1 MKRIT
6 IDQPRLWNSL
16 MSMGELGGLPGGGCC
31 RLALSAEDGAG
42 RDLFVTWAREAGCE
56 IAIDEVGNIYA
67 RRPGRMENAPAV
79 ATGSHLDT
87 QPHGGKFD
95 GIYGV
100 LAGLEVVRA
109 LNDANVVTE
118 RPIDVIVWTN
128 EEAARFLP
136 PLTGSSTFAG
146 VHSSAFVH
154 AIETVD
160 GTRVG
165 DDLRAI
171 GYLGDEVPG
180 SRALDS
186 FFEAH
191 IEQGPILEAESK
203 TIGVVTQVQGLRFF
217 AVSVVGED
225 GHGGTLPMT
234 ARRDAMTGAARM
246 IVALDDLAR
255 GTDGAVRMTVGSL
268 QVYPNSGS
276 TVPGAVD
283 FTIDLRHPDAAT
295 LEQLEGTFRAM
306 LADIA
311 TRAKLEVDI
320 TLKMVKQPI
329 HFDPDIQASIARS
342 AEALGFPSRAILSG
356 AGHDAMNL
364 ATLVPTGMIFIPC
377 AGGISHNERESAEPA
392 DLAAGAGV
400 LLRAMLER
408 ANRP

>member
-1 MKRIT
+1 MVDR
-6 IDQPRLWNSL
+6 DRLWDSL
-16 MSMGELGGLPGGGCC
+16 MAMGDIGGLPGGGCC
-31 RLALSAEDGAG
+31 RLALSAADGAG
-42 RDLFVTWAREAGCE
+42 RDLFVAWARQAGCS
-56 IAIDEVGNIYA
+56 IAVDQVGNIYA
-67 RRPGRMENAPAV
+67 RRPGRVNEAASV
-79 ATGSHLDT
+79 STGSHLDT

-109 LNDANVVTE
+109 LNDAKIVTE

-146 VHSSAFVH
+146 VHSAEFVH

-180 SRALDS
+180 TRALDS

-217 AVSVVGED
+217 AVSVLGED

-234 ARRDAMTGAARM
+234 VRRDAMTGAARM
-246 IVALDDLAR
+246 IVALDELAR
-255 GTDGAVRMTVGSL
+255 ATDDAVRITVGSL
-268 QVYPNSGS
+268 HVHPNSGS

-295 LEQLEGTFRAM
+295 LEQLEQKART
-306 LADIA
+306 LLTDIA
-311 TRAKLEVDI
+311 ASARLSIEMG
-320 TLKMVKQPI
+320 LKMIKQPVL
-329 HFDPDIQASIARS
+329 FDADIQASIARG
-342 AEALGFPSRAILSG
+342 AEALGLPSRAILSG
-356 AGHDAMNL
+356 AGHDAMNI
-364 ATLVPTGMIFIPC
+364 AGLVPTGMIFIPC
-377 AGGISHNERESAEPA
+377 AGGVSHNEKESADPA
-392 DLAAGAGV
+392 DLAAGANV
-400 LLRAMLER
+400 LLHAMLER
-408 ANRP
+408 ANRL